1 MRAIDS
7 LARRQLL
14 RRRGRLRGEL
24 GRGLRPSQ
32 AATKQQRGKS
42 QGDAHGTETQY
53 IIGDDTQLVSYPVR
67 VTPRSKKASP
77 SPKRPSRRGW
87 FFRLLV
93 WAIALVLAFYCLA
106 LVALVALR
114 WINPPFTAVHIQR
127 RIESWI
133 HKTPIHKRYNFVP
146 LGRIS
151 LDFQHAVVA
160 AEDGRFYQHHGF
172 DWEQVRIA
180 VEEDLEGGRARG
192 ASTITQQL
200 VKNLFLTTSRSF
212 LRKGVEFILVPPA
225 ELILG
230 KRRILELYLNVIE
243 WGPAIYGAE
252 AAAEY
257 YYGIPATRVNREQGA
272 RLAAIL
278 PAPLRRKPGRM
289 SDYSG
294 RILDRMGKM
303 GW

>member
-1 MRAIDS
+1 V
-7 LARRQLL
+7 
-14 RRRGRLRGEL
+14 
-24 GRGLRPSQ
+24 
-32 AATKQQRGKS
+32 AA
-42 QGDAHGTETQY
+42 
-53 IIGDDTQLVSYPVR
+53 
-67 VTPRSKKASP
+67 RSKKASP
-77 SPKRPSRRGW
+77 KTKHPLRRRW
-87 FFRLLV
+87 LYRILIA
-93 WAIALVLAFYCLA
+93 AIALVLALYCLA

-114 WINPPFTAVHIQR
+114 WVDPPFTAVQIQR
-127 RIESWI
+127 RIESRI
-133 HKTPIHKRYNFVP
+133 HRTSTQKRYKFVP
-146 LGRIS
+146 VSHIS
-151 LDFQHAVVA
+151 LDFQHAVIA

-212 LRKGVEFILVPPA
+212 LRKGVEFTLVPLA
-225 ELILG
+225 ESILG

-243 WGPAIYGAE
+243 WGPGIYGAE

-257 YYGIPATRVNREQGA
+257 YYGIPPSRVNREQGA

-278 PAPLRRKPGRM
+278 PAPLRRKPARM
-289 SDYSG
+289 SGYSG
-294 RILDRMGKM
+294 RILDRMSKM